1 MKQWK
6 KWTMFAILVMG
17 LVLPGCS
24 DSDDPVAPPPPDTAP
39 PAMPAGLVACPGC
52 ETVKLS
58 WRPNTTDTDLAGY
71 FVYRL
76 AFGETWIL
84 TDEPVTEA
92 RFIDRAPLPGGATY
106 AVAAVDVMG
115 NESARLHFRYNYVDS
130 DVEID
135 RP

>member
-6 KWTMFAILVMG
+6 KWTMFTILVLG

-24 DSDDPVAPPPPDTAP
+24 DSDDPVAPPPLDTAP
-39 PAMPAGLVACPGC
+39 PAVPAGLVACPGC

-58 WRPNTTDTDLAGY
+58 WRPNTTDADLAGY
-71 FVYRL
+71 IVYRL
-76 AFGETWIL
+76 AFGETWVL
-84 TDEPVTEA
+84 TNELLTEA

-106 AVAAVDVMG
+106 AVAAVDELG
-115 NESARLHFRYNYVDS
+115 NESAMLQFRYNYEIS
-130 DVEID
+130 DIEID